1 MPMSAGDGWYPD
13 PDVDGNK
20 EWSVGRH
27 VRIMCDEGGVPLWDE
42 KGRLPEEPEFLTDF
56 LGLSATLIADLT
68 AWAEEERKLQRGD
81 RAAGAAVIR
90 VAPGHRLSSDSFEFT
105 PFGGSTPMTQEFV
118 GHVVETRR

>member
-1 MPMSAGDGWYPD
+1 MPVSAGDGWYPD
-13 PDVDGNK
+13 PDVDGNR

-42 KGRLPEEPEFLTDF
+42 NGRLPEEPEFLTDF

-81 RAAGAAVIR
+81 RAASHLARGRSLLKRVRKEIR
-90 VAPGHRLSSDSFEFT
+90 HDVS
-105 PFGGSTPMTQEFV
+105 
-118 GHVVETRR
+118 VELVQ